1 MEQEMKIHEFGYR
14 ELSKRIQV
22 LLLEN
27 KALLKEN
34 LHLKEQL
41 NKRRENNEI

>member
-1 MEQEMKIHEFGYR
+1 MEQEMKVHEFGYR

-27 KALLKEN
+27 KALLREN
-34 LHLKEQL
+34 ERLKKQL
-41 NKRRENNEI
+41 NIGRETNEV